1 MGPCPDSEADHV
13 ERRVKVGFHRQ
24 VSGFLVKF
32 QESDCFNFQGDIMD
46 NKEFKLPDLNEEK
59 KQMLLLHSPYT
70 TETRRRES
78 QSK

>member
-1 MGPCPDSEADHV
+1 MGPCPDSEANNV

-24 VSGFLVKF
+24 VSGFLVKV

-59 KQMLLLHSPYT
+59 KQMLVNTMSHV
-70 TETRRRES
+70 R
-78 QSK
+78 